1 MRVLTECVAA
11 TSVVATLGL
20 LCWAAWSDVAVRLIP
35 NAACV
40 SVAVFGLVH
49 RATAGLEAVL
59 LSSGVALGV
68 FVLLV
73 VMHARGLLGGGDVKL
88 MAAVVL
94 GFAPASALRF
104 FVATAM
110 FGGALALVHL
120 ALRRVFAPRPWLFL
134 SQDVSARR
142 GRCRGIWRRVAAAE
156 VWRIRRHGSLPY
168 GVAIAGGGAWVL
180 LTGAGG

>member
-88 MAAVVL
+88 MAAVVRRSR
-94 GFAPASALRF
+94 ASTCFRS
-104 FVATAM
+104 
-110 FGGALALVHL
+110 GPRH
-120 ALRRVFAPRPWLFL
+120 RAPRPMRC
-134 SQDVSARR
+134 SA
-142 GRCRGIWRRVAAAE
+142 
-156 VWRIRRHGSLPY
+156 
-168 GVAIAGGGAWVL
+168 
-180 LTGAGG
+180 